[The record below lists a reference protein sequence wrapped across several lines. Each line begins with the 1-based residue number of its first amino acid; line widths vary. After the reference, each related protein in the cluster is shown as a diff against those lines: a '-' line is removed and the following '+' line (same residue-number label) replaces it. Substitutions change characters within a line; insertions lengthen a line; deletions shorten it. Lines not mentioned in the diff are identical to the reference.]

1 MLVFAKQKTEFLKAA
16 LELAKDNPLDAGYIK
31 AKADAEKMFKKECAK
46 LRKKEKEALGKA
58 LSAKCQEVD
67 DMGLPDEQY
76 EKICMFDSHKE
87 GQDALW
93 DKGGWITSKSG
104 RRGSNKSQSYHGG
117 EKGKYKLTC
126 DKNGEGWAYLWAA
139 TSNATSLT
147 IDDLDGAK
155 ELEEEDEDEEDEVL
169 TDQLLDE
176 LDAVIVSGGKTVNE
190 IKAMHVLEKKKHA
203 EVCNKN
209 RSISAQSVNELATKM
224 GCPSDYTTKLS
235 KLGWIFLQL
244 QA

>member
-1 MLVFAKQKTEFLKAA
+1 MHNSYVRMRSHSNHMHHNAY
-16 LELAKDNPLDAGYIK
+16 LDAVCGQLCVHPRLGPMDEEETR
-31 AKADAEKMFKKECAK
+31 AVG
-46 LRKKEKEALGKA
+46 LRLG
-58 LSAKCQEVD
+58 
-67 DMGLPDEQY
+67 PDEV
-76 EKICMFDSHKE
+76 
-87 GQDALW
+87 LV
-93 DKGGWITSKSG
+93 
-104 RRGSNKSQSYHGG
+104 R
-117 EKGKYKLTC
+117 
-126 DKNGEGWAYLWAA
+126 
-139 TSNATSLT
+139 SL
-147 IDDLDGAK
+147 LS
-155 ELEEEDEDEEDEVL
+155 LEDEEDEVL

-176 LDAVIVSGGKTVNE
+176 LDAVIVSGGKTVDE

>member
-1 MLVFAKQKTEFLKAA
+1 VPLHVIQVFIFRLLSIPFLF
-16 LELAKDNPLDAGYIK
+16 DCVVSRLDAG
-31 AKADAEKMFKKECAK
+31 
-46 LRKKEKEALGKA
+46 
-58 LSAKCQEVD
+58 
-67 DMGLPDEQY
+67 P
-76 EKICMFDSHKE
+76 
-87 GQDALW
+87 
-93 DKGGWITSKSG
+93 
-104 RRGSNKSQSYHGG
+104 SNYVARTSQSYHGG

-147 IDDLDGAK
+147 TDDLDGAK

>member
-1 MLVFAKQKTEFLKAA
+1 M
-16 LELAKDNPLDAGYIK
+16 
-31 AKADAEKMFKKECAK
+31 
-46 LRKKEKEALGKA
+46 
-58 LSAKCQEVD
+58 
-67 DMGLPDEQY
+67 
-76 EKICMFDSHKE
+76 
-87 GQDALW
+87 
-93 DKGGWITSKSG
+93 
-104 RRGSNKSQSYHGG
+104 
-117 EKGKYKLTC
+117 C
-126 DKNGEGWAYLWAA
+126 DKNGEGWAYLWAWAA

-155 ELEEEDEDEEDEVL
+155 ELEEEDEDEDEGL
-169 TDQLLDE
+169 DDQLLDD
-176 LDAVIVSGGKTVNE
+176 LDAVIVSGGKTVDE

>member
-1 MLVFAKQKTEFLKAA
+1 M
-16 LELAKDNPLDAGYIK
+16 
-31 AKADAEKMFKKECAK
+31 
-46 LRKKEKEALGKA
+46 
-58 LSAKCQEVD
+58 
-67 DMGLPDEQY
+67 
-76 EKICMFDSHKE
+76 
-87 GQDALW
+87 
-93 DKGGWITSKSG
+93 
-104 RRGSNKSQSYHGG
+104 
-117 EKGKYKLTC
+117 C

-155 ELEEEDEDEEDEVL
+155 ELEEEDEVL

-176 LDAVIVSGGKTVNE
+176 LDAVIVSGGKTVEE

>member
-1 MLVFAKQKTEFLKAA
+1 MRHELGRV
-16 LELAKDNPLDAGYIK
+16 ELAGDEIAWRESL
-31 AKADAEKMFKKECAK
+31 AKRHDHVH
-46 LRKKEKEALGKA
+46 ALA
-58 LSAKCQEVD
+58 HVAQR
-67 DMGLPDEQY
+67 
-76 EKICMFDSHKE
+76 H
-87 GQDALW
+87 
-93 DKGGWITSKSG
+93 
-104 RRGSNKSQSYHGG
+104 
-117 EKGKYKLTC
+117 
-126 DKNGEGWAYLWAA
+126 
-139 TSNATSLT
+139 
-147 IDDLDGAK
+147 
-155 ELEEEDEDEEDEVL
+155 
-169 TDQLLDE
+169 QLLDE